1 MCNLSHPP
9 SLSLSLSHTHTLTHC
24 VLATCSKH
32 KKLSAA
38 LICADESKS
47 QRHTELLL
55 SSIQPCLEQ
64 TEQRLTAKIAR
75 AAAERVVR
83 LSGDG
88 LSVGY
93 EVYQE
98 DARFIK
104 ELLKGEA
111 VANRSPGAV
120 RMGRLEVDAQEALAT
135 PRQQPRAAGASA
147 ANGEGPLRE
156 RPTRPWAD
164 G

>member
-1 MCNLSHPP
+1 
-9 SLSLSLSHTHTLTHC
+9 
-24 VLATCSKH
+24 VL
-32 KKLSAA
+32 
-38 LICADESKS
+38 
-47 QRHTELLL
+47 
-55 SSIQPCLEQ
+55 
-64 TEQRLTAKIAR
+64 RLTR
-75 AAAERVVR
+75 AWVEEQLR